1 VVRKC
6 VVASGVLI
14 RDGRV
19 LMIRHRRLGVY
30 LYPGGH
36 VESDETPLE
45 AVIRE
50 FEEETGLRVEPIG
63 PTRGINNDENTVER
77 PLPLAILEETV
88 RYPDEVHI
96 HFDLVY
102 LVREVGGSLK
112 EGVWIDVSEIDKV
125 ETYPNVREV
134 VRLAAR
140 AINSI

>member
-1 VVRKC
+1 MVRKC

-14 RDGRV
+14 RDGKV
-19 LMIRHRRLGVY
+19 LMIRHRRLGIY

-36 VESDETPLE
+36 VENDETPLE
-45 AVIRE
+45 AVTRE

-63 PTRGINNDENTVER
+63 PTRGIHKDENSVER

-102 LVREVGGSLK
+102 LVRKVGGRLK
-112 EGVWIDVSEIDKV
+112 EGVWIDISEIDNI
-125 ETYPNVREV
+125 ETYQNVREV
-134 VRLAAR
+134 VKLAAR
-140 AINSI
+140 TINSI

>member
-1 VVRKC
+1 VVIKC

-14 RDGRV
+14 RDGKV
-19 LMIRHRRLGVY
+19 LMIRHRRLGIY

-36 VESDETPLE
+36 VENNETPLE
-45 AVIRE
+45 AVTRE

-63 PTRGINNDENTVER
+63 PTRGIHKDENSVER

-102 LVREVGGSLK
+102 LVRKVGGRLK
-112 EGVWIDVSEIDKV
+112 EGVWIDISEIDNI
-125 ETYPNVREV
+125 ETYQNVREV
-134 VRLAAR
+134 VKLAAR

>member
-1 VVRKC
+1 MVRKC

-14 RDGRV
+14 RDGKV
-19 LMIRHRRLGVY
+19 LMIRHRRLGIY

-36 VESDETPLE
+36 VENNETPLE
-45 AVIRE
+45 AVTRE

-63 PTRGINNDENTVER
+63 PTRGIHKDENSVER

-102 LVREVGGSLK
+102 LVRKVGGRLK
-112 EGVWIDVSEIDKV
+112 EGVWIDISEIDNI
-125 ETYPNVREV
+125 ETYQNVREV
-134 VRLAAR
+134 VKLAAR
-140 AINSI
+140 TINSI

>member
-1 VVRKC
+1 MVRKC

-14 RDGRV
+14 RDGKV
-19 LMIRHRRLGVY
+19 LMIRHRRLGIY

-36 VESDETPLE
+36 VENDETPLE
-45 AVIRE
+45 AVTRE

-63 PTRGINNDENTVER
+63 PTRGIHNDENSVER
-77 PLPLAILEETV
+77 PLPLAIFEETV

-102 LVREVGGSLK
+102 LVRKVGGRLK
-112 EGVWIDVSEIDKV
+112 EGVWIDISEIDNI
-125 ETYPNVREV
+125 ETYQNVREV
-134 VRLAAR
+134 VKLAAR